1 MSRPTDRVRTARIG
15 AVGFTALAL
24 VLTGLTAL
32 LLSRVIGSSR
42 YANEPLRDVVVAQRS
57 LPASDVIALG
67 DLKVVRWP
75 ASSVPDGAFTDTN
88 ALLGAGPRVPVSTIL
103 AGEPV
108 LAARLADADAGTG
121 MASLVPRNLRGF
133 PVPVDGWIAKAR
145 LVYPGAVV
153 DVLSTMKEPVE
164 RKPVT
169 KLVLQKVQVLAVN
182 GDVDAA
188 ETQAASGKKRIG
200 KKGKSKAVVTL
211 LVTPEQAE
219 TLALSAREGKLDL
232 MLRNAGD
239 DAVVQTQG
247 VSPSELLEGHDSDDG
262 PANAKAAKSK
272 PRRRS
277 AVRRNT
283 ARRAAPSGAHRERP
297 ERKVAMNTR
306 SRGGAKTIRLG
317 AR

>member
-1 MSRPTDRVRTARIG
+1 MSRPTDKVRTARLG
-15 AVGFTALAL
+15 ALGFTALAL

-32 LLSRVIGSSR
+32 LLSRMIGSSR
-42 YANEPLRDVVVAQRS
+42 YANEPLKEIVVAERN

-75 ASSVPDGAFTDTN
+75 ASSVPDGAFKTTE
-88 ALLGAGPRVPVSTIL
+88 ALLAGGPRVPVSTIL

-133 PVPVDGWIAKAR
+133 PIPVEGWIAKAR

-153 DVLSTMKEPVE
+153 DVLSTMKDPVE

-182 GDVDAA
+182 GAVDAA
-188 ETQAASGKKRIG
+188 AAEPKKKKRRFG
-200 KKGKSKAVVTL
+200 KRTKSKAVVTL
-211 LVTPEQAE
+211 LVTPDQAE
-219 TLALSAREGKLDL
+219 ALALSTREGKLDL

-239 DAVVQTQG
+239 EAVVETEG
-247 VSPSELLEGHDSDDG
+247 ISPSELLAG
-262 PANAKAAKSK
+262 PDAGAGTVKASK
-272 PRRRS
+272 ARRRRS
-277 AVRRNT
+277 PQRRKVAK
-283 ARRAAPSGAHRERP
+283 ARAERP
-297 ERKVAMNTR
+297 ERRVAMN
-306 SRGGAKTIRLG
+306 SRRGRRGGGAKTIRLG